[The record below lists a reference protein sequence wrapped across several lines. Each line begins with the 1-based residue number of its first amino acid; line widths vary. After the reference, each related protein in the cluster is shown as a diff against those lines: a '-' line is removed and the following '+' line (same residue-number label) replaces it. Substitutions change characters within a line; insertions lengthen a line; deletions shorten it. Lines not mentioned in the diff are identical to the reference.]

1 MTTTINHGVKL
12 SNYQKK
18 IITKGNFPINIR
30 LNNKSLIGPD
40 NLLLTKRQFNKIQKS
55 LNNGTGTDLKL
66 KKNQILYN
74 DEIRYVRNLV
84 IHKNRIQEQQG
95 GFLGALANLGRII
108 LPFVSKLAPKI
119 LKPLASG
126 AVNALG
132 SLGIEKLISGK
143 GLLQNLQ
150 QKYNFSNKN
159 NFRKEEIINDIQKVI
174 KFLEENKNF
183 KVNKKQQGGFLGAL
197 AAAIG
202 IPLIAKLFGAG
213 SIQEGQG
220 ILSNFLKM
228 IGLGM
233 DFDSN
238 RTSQNLIDFFPPHT
252 TSNIKGPNIRSGGK
266 GLSLNKEYQDLG
278 DFFLSHTYSNVKLS
292 KGKAKKKKMLNFFK
306 DFRILSNIDLLIIS
320 ENLLNLD
327 LGIINK
333 KYDGVFSRDN
343 IPNKNGM
350 YIINLDSKIGLG
362 THWVSV
368 IIKSKKLFYFD
379 SFGLIPPYELINLRS
394 EYYYNFLQYQPINS
408 FLCGYYCLYF
418 LNEFDKLSKKND
430 YSSIEKFN
438 KIIEPFHIND
448 FEYNDNFIKKYFINI
463 YNNGKI

>member
-1 MTTTINHGVKL
+1 MNTYGVKL

-18 IITKGNFPINIR
+18 IIMKGNFPINIR

-66 KKNQILYN
+66 KKNQILY
-74 DEIRYVRNLV
+74 D
-84 IHKNRIQEQQG
+84 RIQHEKENNYFKIDDDRLQEGIVSG

-143 GLLQNLQ
+143 GLLQDLQ

-159 NFRKEEIINDIQKVI
+159 FRKEEIIYDIRKVI

-233 DFDSN
+233 DFDS
-238 RTSQNLIDFFPPHT
+238 RTSQNLIDFFPSHT
-252 TSNIKGPNIRSGGK
+252 ISSVKKGGK
-266 GLSLNKEYQDLG
+266 G
-278 DFFLSHTYSNVKLS
+278 SNFYPDN
-292 KGKAKKKKMLNFFK
+292 NFGF
-306 DFRILSNIDLLIIS
+306 N
-320 ENLLNLD
+320 
-327 LGIINK
+327 
-333 KYDGVFSRDN
+333 
-343 IPNKNGM
+343 
-350 YIINLDSKIGLG
+350 
-362 THWVSV
+362 
-368 IIKSKKLFYFD
+368 
-379 SFGLIPPYELINLRS
+379 
-394 EYYYNFLQYQPINS
+394 Q
-408 FLCGYYCLYF
+408 
-418 LNEFDKLSKKND
+418 KKNF
-430 YSSIEKFN
+430 Y
-438 KIIEPFHIND
+438 
-448 FEYNDNFIKKYFINI
+448 
-463 YNNGKI
+463 

>member
-1 MTTTINHGVKL
+1 MTITINHGVKL
-12 SNYQKK
+12 TNYQKK
-18 IITKGNFPINIR
+18 IIMKGNFPINIR

-74 DEIRYVRNLV
+74 DKIRYVK
-84 IHKNRIQEQQG
+84 KNRIPENIVRG

-132 SLGIEKLISGK
+132 SLGIEKLISGSGSGK

-150 QKYNFSNKN
+150 KKYNNFN
-159 NFRKEEIINDIQKVI
+159 NIKKEEIINDIQRVI
-174 KFLEENKNF
+174 KFLESNKNF

-213 SIQEGQG
+213 TIQEGQG

-228 IGLGM
+228 IGLGL
-233 DFDSN
+233 DFDS

-252 TSNIKGPNIRSGGK
+252 ISSNVKKGGK
-266 GLSLNKEYQDLG
+266 G
-278 DFFLSHTYSNVKLS
+278 SNFYPD
-292 KGKAKKKKMLNFFK
+292 N
-306 DFRILSNIDLLIIS
+306 NLI
-320 ENLLNLD
+320 
-327 LGIINK
+327 
-333 KYDGVFSRDN
+333 
-343 IPNKNGM
+343 
-350 YIINLDSKIGLG
+350 
-362 THWVSV
+362 
-368 IIKSKKLFYFD
+368 
-379 SFGLIPPYELINLRS
+379 
-394 EYYYNFLQYQPINS
+394 
-408 FLCGYYCLYF
+408 
-418 LNEFDKLSKKND
+418 KKNF
-430 YSSIEKFN
+430 Y
-438 KIIEPFHIND
+438 
-448 FEYNDNFIKKYFINI
+448 
-463 YNNGKI
+463 

>member
-74 DEIRYVRNLV
+74 DKIRYVSRNLV

-150 QKYNFSNKN
+150 QKYNFSN
-159 NFRKEEIINDIQKVI
+159 NFSSIRKEEIINDIQRVI

-213 SIQEGQG
+213 TIQEGQG

-233 DFDSN
+233 DFDS

-252 TSNIKGPNIRSGGK
+252 IS
-266 GLSLNKEYQDLG
+266 
-278 DFFLSHTYSNVKLS
+278 SNVK
-292 KGKAKKKKMLNFFK
+292 KGGRGSGKGSNFYP
-306 DFRILSNIDLLIIS
+306 DNNLI
-320 ENLLNLD
+320 
-327 LGIINK
+327 
-333 KYDGVFSRDN
+333 
-343 IPNKNGM
+343 
-350 YIINLDSKIGLG
+350 
-362 THWVSV
+362 
-368 IIKSKKLFYFD
+368 
-379 SFGLIPPYELINLRS
+379 
-394 EYYYNFLQYQPINS
+394 
-408 FLCGYYCLYF
+408 
-418 LNEFDKLSKKND
+418 KKNF
-430 YSSIEKFN
+430 Y
-438 KIIEPFHIND
+438 
-448 FEYNDNFIKKYFINI
+448 
-463 YNNGKI
+463 

>member
-74 DEIRYVRNLV
+74 DKIRYVSRNLV

-143 GLLQNLQ
+143 GLDL
-150 QKYNFSNKN
+150 QKYNRSQNQ
-159 NFRKEEIINDIQKVI
+159 NFTKEEIINDIHKII
-174 KFLEENKNF
+174 KILEENKNF

-213 SIQEGQG
+213 TIQEGQG

-228 IGLGM
+228 IGLGL
-233 DFDSN
+233 DFDS

-252 TSNIKGPNIRSGGK
+252 IS
-266 GLSLNKEYQDLG
+266 
-278 DFFLSHTYSNVKLS
+278 SNVK
-292 KGKAKKKKMLNFFK
+292 KGGRGSGKGSNFYP
-306 DFRILSNIDLLIIS
+306 DNNLI
-320 ENLLNLD
+320 
-327 LGIINK
+327 
-333 KYDGVFSRDN
+333 
-343 IPNKNGM
+343 
-350 YIINLDSKIGLG
+350 
-362 THWVSV
+362 
-368 IIKSKKLFYFD
+368 
-379 SFGLIPPYELINLRS
+379 
-394 EYYYNFLQYQPINS
+394 
-408 FLCGYYCLYF
+408 
-418 LNEFDKLSKKND
+418 KKNF
-430 YSSIEKFN
+430 Y
-438 KIIEPFHIND
+438 
-448 FEYNDNFIKKYFINI
+448 
-463 YNNGKI
+463 

>member
-1 MTTTINHGVKL
+1 MSTNKIQHDKFLYGVKL

-18 IITKGNFPINIR
+18 MIEKIENSNSYYIIR

-40 NLLLTKRQFNKIQKS
+40 NSLLSKRQFNKIQKS
-55 LNNGTGTDLKL
+55 INNGTGTDLKF

-74 DEIRYVRNLV
+74 
-84 IHKNRIQEQQG
+84 RIQNGKNSETEIIRG

-143 GLLQNLQ
+143 GLLQDL
-150 QKYNFSNKN
+150 QKYNNTLQGQSNKN
-159 NFRKEEIINDIQKVI
+159 FTKEEIVNDVHKII

-197 AAAIG
+197 AAAFG
-202 IPLIAKLFGAG
+202 IPLLVKLFGG
-213 SIQEGQG
+213 NIQEGQG

-228 IGLGM
+228 IGLGL
-233 DFDSN
+233 DFDS
-238 RTSQNLIDFFPPHT
+238 RTSQNLIDFFPSHT
-252 TSNIKGPNIRSGGK
+252 VSNVSGSASGK
-266 GLSLNKEYQDLG
+266 GNFYPQTLRGHSQKK
-278 DFFLSHTYSNVKLS
+278 FLLE
-292 KGKAKKKKMLNFFK
+292 
-306 DFRILSNIDLLIIS
+306 FRILSNIDLLIIS
-320 ENLLNLD
+320 EDLGLD

-343 IPNKNGM
+343 IPSQNGM
-350 YIINLDSKIGLG
+350 YIINLDSKIGPG

-368 IIKSKKLFYFD
+368 IIEPNRLLYFD

-394 EYYYNFLQYQPINS
+394 EYYYNFL
-408 FLCGYYCLYF
+408 
-418 LNEFDKLSKKND
+418 
-430 YSSIEKFN
+430 
-438 KIIEPFHIND
+438 
-448 FEYNDNFIKKYFINI
+448 
-463 YNNGKI
+463 